1 VDALGDAPPK
11 AVVELRDGWHVQT
24 ADLREHRQDQPPKV
38 FGPIQ
43 HFGWKEQRRIDRES
57 RAREP
62 ERCAR

>member
-43 HFGWKEQRRIDRES
+43 HFGWKEQ
-57 RAREP
+57 AR
-62 ERCAR
+62 